1 MLTSPFE
8 DLPAALLDE
17 ILGNTTTVARKIV
30 TSFNKVA
37 EERDSLRAKL
47 VNSGMLMNEA
57 ALGLAPPQSTC
68 AADGSYAIERLLATD
83 LAVAAAVVVEG
94 LAAPS
99 ETIHWERPRHRIF
112 VASEP
117 HFQETPALLGAVMLG
132 EELRLLAK
140 APHDLPMLDGT
151 IALPIIRFNVAANLS
166 RVAAHLNSAHEFIGN
181 CRAYLEAYLHVL
193 KSNSADKQYVA
204 LPKYS
209 TRREIGVA
217 LDWPASYDD
226 RGILSILLNEGEL
239 TRPRTLDCNNW
250 RFDANKLPRPHN
262 RSVAEIADEV
272 LSALEQVHVIYYKP
286 RAWLPA
292 YRIEYSKSITTD
304 TNRLAAVVQGIKQQ
318 TVTPSMLEPF
328 PIYLADR
335 TVKAVARSVP
345 AFRQVTTQRIAEE
358 YDGDIE
364 EVFYAMNGYR
374 RISGM

>member
-17 ILGNTTTVARKIV
+17 IMGNTTTVARNIV
-30 TSFNKVA
+30 TSFNEVA
-37 EERDSLRAKL
+37 EGRDSLRAKL

-68 AADGSYAIERLLATD
+68 AADGSFGIERLLATD

-117 HFQETPALLGAVMLG
+117 HFQDTQALLGAVMLG

-151 IALPIIRFNVAANLS
+151 IAMPIIRFKLAANLC
-166 RVAAHLNSAHEFIGN
+166 RAAEHLNCAREFIGN
-181 CRAYLEAYLHVL
+181 CKTYLEAYLHVL
-193 KSNSADKQYVA
+193 TSNSANKQYVA

-209 TRREIGVA
+209 TRREIGAA
-217 LDWPASYDD
+217 LDWPVSYDD

-239 TRPRTLDCNNW
+239 TKPRSLACDNW
-250 RFDANKLPRPHN
+250 DFDANKLPRPHD
-262 RSVAEIADEV
+262 RAVAEIVDEI
-272 LSALEQVHVIYYKP
+272 LSALKQVHVIYYKP

-304 TNRLAAVVQGIKQQ
+304 TSRLAAVVQGIKLQ

-345 AFRQVTTQRIAEE
+345 AFRQVTTQRIAAE

-364 EVFYAMNGYR
+364 EIFYAMNGYR

>member
-17 ILGNTTTVARKIV
+17 ILGNTTTVARNIV
-30 TSFNKVA
+30 TSFNEVA
-37 EERDSLRAKL
+37 EERDSLRARL

-83 LAVAAAVVVEG
+83 LAVTAAVVVEG

-99 ETIHWERPRHRIF
+99 EAFHWDRPYHRIF

-117 HFQETPALLGAVMLG
+117 HFQETPALLSAVMLG

-151 IALPIIRFNVAANLS
+151 IALPIIRFNLAVKLS
-166 RVAAHLNSAHEFIGN
+166 QVAAHLKSAREFTGN
-181 CRAYLEAYLHVL
+181 CKAYLEAYLHVL
-193 KSNSADKQYVA
+193 TSNSANKQYIA

-209 TRREIGVA
+209 TRREIGAA
-217 LDWPASYDD
+217 LGWPESYDD

-239 TRPRTLDCNNW
+239 TRPRSLAHDNLQ
-250 RFDANKLPRPHN
+250 FDATKLPKPHD
-262 RSVAEIADEV
+262 RGVAEIVDEV

-292 YRIEYSKSITTD
+292 YRIEYAKNITTD
-304 TNRLAAVVQGIKQQ
+304 ASRLAAVVQGIKLQ

>member
-8 DLPAALLDE
+8 DLPAALLEE
-17 ILGNTTTVARKIV
+17 ILGNTTSVARNIV

-37 EERDSLRAKL
+37 EGRDSLRAKL
-47 VNSGMLMNEA
+47 KNSGMLMNEA

-94 LAAPS
+94 LAAQS
-99 ETIHWERPRHRIF
+99 EPIYWERPLHKIF

-132 EELRLLAK
+132 EELRLLEK
-140 APHDLPMLDGT
+140 APHNLPMLDGT
-151 IALPIIRFNVAANLS
+151 IALPIIRFNVAVNLS
-166 RVAAHLNSAHEFIGN
+166 RSANHMKSAGKFIGN
-181 CRAYLEAYLHVL
+181 CKAYLEAYLHVL
-193 KSNSADKQYVA
+193 TSNSANKQYVA

-209 TRREIGVA
+209 TRREIGAA
-217 LDWPASYDD
+217 LDWPESYDD

-239 TRPRTLDCNNW
+239 TRPRSLDCDNW
-250 RFDANKLPRPHN
+250 QFDASKLPSPHD
-262 RSVAEIADEV
+262 RGVAAIMDEV
-272 LSALEQVHVIYYKP
+272 LSALKQVHVIYYKP

-304 TNRLAAVVQGIKQQ
+304 ASRLAAVVQGIKQQ